1 MSSAILYFIA
11 ILACILFLW
20 KRIYALIF
28 MLCILTIDFDAAFM
42 LDIETQI
49 KIIFLAISIIY
60 MIIYGIR
67 KEYIKTYII
76 FTAILILSLSV
87 AHFTSDYSLV
97 GALKSSMSF
106 FLGLNFI
113 CTNFREDQ
121 KIKIEKCLMRLPII
135 SLLIGILGGCFIIA
149 KGRIGGASGATN
161 LAFLTV
167 NSIIAATG
175 LYMKFRDN
183 KYIFY
188 CFASFAICFLTL
200 TRGGILASGIVILS
214 ILPFF
219 FRKMTP
225 KKVGLVIVTICIGVA
240 ALFYSWDKLMS
251 RMYSDGE
258 VNTSGRSVAWE
269 YIISLNDNPLR
280 GQGYGKLTTMEFT
293 GAYID
298 HFSAAHNEFVR
309 SYFETGLI
317 GMGLLIAIFVMI
329 FKSVYKNRFINKVQF
344 LCIVLAFT
352 LYSFTDNTISNYIF
366 WIPFMLNLNMLY
378 QNNKFSIKSKNKC
391 II

>member
-1 MSSAILYFIA
+1 MSNNIVYFIA
-11 ILACILFLW
+11 IFAFIVFLR

-28 MLCILTIDFDAAFM
+28 MLCVLTIDFDAAFL

-49 KIIFLAISIIY
+49 KTIFLIISLIL
-60 MIIYGIR
+60 MMFYGIR
-67 KEYIKTYII
+67 KEFLITY
-76 FTAILILSLSV
+76 FTFIAILTTSLTV
-87 AHFTSDYSLV
+87 AHFNQTYSLE

-106 FLGLNFI
+106 ILGLNLI
-113 CTNFREDQ
+113 SINFKEDL
-121 KIKIEKCLMRLPII
+121 KTRIEKCLMYLPII
-135 SLLIGILGGCFIIA
+135 SLLIGVVSGCFIIA

-175 LYMKFRDN
+175 LYMKSKDN

-188 CFASFAICFLTL
+188 CFTSFAICFLTL
-200 TRGGILASGIVILS
+200 TRGGILASGIVIMS

-240 ALFYSWDKLMS
+240 ALFYSWDKLVS

-258 VNTSGRSVAWE
+258 LNTSGRSVAWE

-309 SYFETGLI
+309 SYFETGII
-317 GMGLLIAIFVMI
+317 GMGLLIIIFLII
-329 FKSVYKNRFINKVQF
+329 FRNIYKNRIINKAQF
-344 LCIVLAFT
+344 WCIVLAFT

-378 QNNKFSIKSKNKC
+378 QNNNLKLNQKTNV
-391 II
+391 

>member
-1 MSSAILYFIA
+1 MSSVVLYVIA
-11 ILACILFLW
+11 ILTCILLLW
-20 KRIYALIF
+20 KRLYALIF
-28 MLCILTIDFDAAFM
+28 MLCVLTIDFDAAFM

-60 MIIYGIR
+60 MITYGIR

-76 FTAILILSLSV
+76 FITILILSLSV
-87 AHFTSDYSLV
+87 AHFTSDYSLT

-113 CTNFREDQ
+113 CTDFKENQ
-121 KIKIEKCLMRLPII
+121 QIKIEKCLMLLPII
-135 SLLIGILGGCFIIA
+135 SLLIGVISGSFIIA

-167 NSIIAATG
+167 NSIIAAIG
-175 LYMKFRDN
+175 LYMKFKDN
-183 KYIFY
+183 KYISY

-200 TRGGILASGIVILS
+200 TRGGILASGIVIMS

-219 FRKMTP
+219 FRKITSR
-225 KKVGLVIVTICIGVA
+225 KVGLIIVTICIGIA
-240 ALFYSWDKLMS
+240 ALFYSWDKLIS
-251 RMYSDGE
+251 RMYSDGDI
-258 VNTSGRSVAWE
+258 NTSGRSVAWE

-280 GQGYGKLTTMEFT
+280 GQGYGKLTTMRFT

-317 GMGLLIAIFVMI
+317 GMGLLIIIFFII
-329 FKSVYKNRFINKVQF
+329 FKSVFKNKIINGTQF
-344 LCIVLAFT
+344 LCIALAFT

-378 QNNKFSIKSKNKC
+378 KKTIFQLNRKTNV
-391 II
+391 